1 MQDVKIDRNKYIGGS
16 DIPIIMNISPF
27 TKRFDLLLQKADLL
41 ENDFNGNI
49 YTEYGNI
56 LEPKIRNYI
65 NELKQTNYIE
75 YKQTNND
82 IRCHLDGFNGVS
94 VLEIKTTSQVRK
106 KVASYK
112 KYLVQ
117 LLFYMQTMSVDKGL
131 LAVYERPKDFCE
143 EFHEERLQLH
153 EIDIK
158 DYEKLLLEI
167 NESVEDF
174 KKDLEKIKEN
184 PFLEEWE
191 LKEIWQW
198 KTQ

>member
-1 MQDVKIDRNKYIGGS
+1 MQDVRTDRNKYIGGS

-27 TKRFDLLLQKADLL
+27 KKRFDLLLEKADLL
-41 ENDFNGNI
+41 ENEFEGNV

-56 LEPKIRNYI
+56 LEPKIREYI
-65 NELKQTNYIE
+65 NKLKNTNYIE
-75 YKQTNND
+75 YKKIEGN
-82 IRCHLDGFNGVS
+82 IRCHLDGFNEVS
-94 VLEIKTTSQVRK
+94 VLEIKTTSQIRK
-106 KVASYK
+106 KVSSYK

-117 LLFYMQTMSVDKGL
+117 LLFYMQTMKVDKGL
-131 LAVYERPKDFCE
+131 LVVYERPKDFCE
-143 EFHEERLQLH
+143 EFHKERLQLH

-191 LKEIWQW
+191 LEEMEQ
-198 KTQ
+198 